1 MKKVVVIYEVK
12 LNFDNVVYIGI
23 EVKDLFCEIESNIQR
38 ILIIGYVVII
48 VLGVVGIVIFIVMKL
63 FKGD

>member
-1 MKKVVVIYEVK
+1 MKKVVVIYGVK
-12 LNFDNVVYIGI
+12 LNFDNVVYIGF

-48 VLGVVGIVIFIVMKL
+48 VLGVVGIVILIVMKL